1 MDSLSFSEIEL
12 SGARVTVPFTALQRL
27 GPKHHAIV
35 IGQSDDDGEVWM
47 AELSRKHGYR
57 LVSLKSWL
65 NGNQDYLDG
74 LKIEPNLGPR
84 SNWDV
89 AQSAIDE
96 VIAENESGKQYNVVF
111 NNCETFANRHLSG
124 TTSLSPQVKKTFR
137 MLGFVAASGALI
149 LQRHLKN
156 RTN

>member
-1 MDSLSFSEIEL
+1 MNELSFNENEL
-12 SGARVTVPFTALQRL
+12 TGARVTVPFTALQRF

-35 IGQSDDDGEVWM
+35 IGQCDNGDVWI

-57 LVSLKSWL
+57 LVPLETWL
-65 NGNQDYLDG
+65 DDNSDYLDG
-74 LKIEPNLGPR
+74 LSIEPNAGPR

-89 AQSAIDE
+89 AQGAIDE
-96 VIAENESGKQYNVVF
+96 VIAAAENGSQYNVVF

-124 TTSLSPQVKKTFR
+124 ETSLSPQVKKTFK

-156 RTN
+156 RTS